1 MKKIV
6 EIRGCK
12 IGEGI
17 PKICVPLLGGD
28 VKTLCEEA
36 EALVRAGADLAEWR
50 IDWFEH
56 WNESN
61 LVVEALS
68 ELRRCLGEIPLL
80 VTFRTKREGGKT
92 AIEPTQYLRLYECVL
107 QSGQADLIDLELF
120 MEEEIVSD
128 LIQKAENADV
138 RTVLSNHD
146 FSRTPEKGE
155 ILWRLRKMEQL
166 GADIAKIAVMPRRP
180 EDVAVLLGVTSEAV
194 EMMSCPVI
202 TMSMGGQ
209 GVISRMAGQIFGSAV
224 TFGTVGQ
231 ASAPG
236 QIPLDRLKEILTLID
251 SVQ

>member
-1 MKKIV
+1 MEEV
-6 EIRGCK
+6 FRYLLETECNFLFTDNFSFNTYVQLTRNY
-12 IGEGI
+12 
-17 PKICVPLLGGD
+17 PK
-28 VKTLCEEA
+28 
-36 EALVRAGADLAEWR
+36 
-50 IDWFEH
+50 
-56 WNESN
+56 
-61 LVVEALS
+61 
-68 ELRRCLGEIPLL
+68 
-80 VTFRTKREGGKT
+80 
-92 AIEPTQYLRLYECVL
+92 
-107 QSGQADLIDLELF
+107 
-120 MEEEIVSD
+120 EEEIVSD

-236 QIPLDRLKEILTLID
+236 QIPFDRLKEILTLID